1 MIRRLWYATL
11 GALAVYAWR
20 RIADAERAAPSPGEP
35 MVTVTVA
42 APARLY
48 PPMVAGFGCEVQAVL
63 MSDLQPP
70 PRGGI
75 DDATG
80 LPWDGTPGDDMP
92 GDEE

>member
-1 MIRRLWYATL
+1 MIRRAFYALL
-11 GALAVYAWR
+11 GALAVYAWH
-20 RIADAERAAPSPGEP
+20 RIREAERAAPTVDEP
-35 MVTVTVA
+35 MVSVVIT